1 MVRLTQSL
9 KRAFDEASRLPE
21 AEQDSLAEWLLEEL
35 QSENCWSEQFARS
48 ADVLEKLAAEALREA
63 DEGHVEELDPDKL

>member
-1 MVRLTQSL
+1 MTQLL
-9 KRAFDEASRLPE
+9 KRAFDEAARLPE

-35 QSENCWSEQFARS
+35 QSENRWSEQFARS

>member
-1 MVRLTQSL
+1 MTQLL
-9 KRAFDEASRLPE
+9 KRAFDEAARLPE

-35 QSENCWSEQFARS
+35 QSENRWSEQFARS

-63 DEGHVEELDPDKL
+63 AEGHVEELDPGKL